1 MNLSYIC
8 FMPRYL
14 DAHGI
19 VLHGHK
25 ASPIAAQPDQ
35 LIFILPYIQR
45 ALNDGPFFSARAGAP
60 NPSQAPFCKYQ
71 VPRRTPR
78 IRAKH
83 RSGLPHRF
91 HRLGFAGH
99 HHKHSNVLVPCPPS
113 PVLSCACAVANPP
126 LNLPASARTP
136 APQTSCECEA
146 FALFAVDTASSQ
158 T

>member
-1 MNLSYIC
+1 MCLVQW
-8 FMPRYL
+8 L
-14 DAHGI
+14 DI
-19 VLHGHK
+19 QMLLHRLK
-25 ASPIAAQPDQ
+25 ASLIAAQPDQ
-35 LIFILPYIQR
+35 LVFILPYIQR

-71 VPRRTPR
+71 VPRRTPQ

-113 PVLSCACAVANPP
+113 PVLSCAVANPP

-146 FALFAVDTASSQ
+146 FAFAPIFAVDTASSQ